1 MNMPC
6 RDNKQFTKLEQS
18 KHGRLTME
26 VSSGAMKDRT
36 FSADRSN
43 PTCAYLSKSGKFKK
57 EWKRI
62 SKSITKHKINC

>member
-1 MNMPC
+1 
-6 RDNKQFTKLEQS
+6 
-18 KHGRLTME
+18 ME

-43 PTCAYLSKSGKFKK
+43 PTCAYLSKSGKFQK